1 MKHHPPINTK
11 TLKLGVELYVPSIL
25 GVSIILS
32 MAWVVRKSFG
42 LPIYLCCK
50 KFQII
55 YFYTMFEI
63 KFSSYMASTLVGCI
77 LSHTRKLI
85 IDISVVKGITK
96 KPLLEQLV
104 RKIVQDHNKKEQLNQ
119 THNPKIT
126 SIQKCQTITSPSAW

>member
-1 MKHHPPINTK
+1 MKHHPPINTN
-11 TLKLGVELYVPSIL
+11 TLKIGVELYVPSTL

-50 KFQII
+50 KFQIF
-55 YFYTMFEI
+55 YFYTMLEN

-77 LSHTRKLI
+77 LSRTRKLI
-85 IDISVVKGITK
+85 IHISVVKGITK

-104 RKIVQDHNKKEQLNQ
+104 RKIVQDHNEKEQLNQ
-119 THNPKIT
+119 TQNRKIT
-126 SIQKCQTITSPSAW
+126 SIQKCQTITSPSA